1 MLFFEKE
8 MKNCFTS
15 SSSTISSEIHIAPL
29 VGEGTAEED
38 VGGEGLGLVLV
49 VVAGAEE
56 VTGGRG
62 GQQGEDGNE
71 ELRGESVRKG
81 LLKCDLCPFFR
92 FQTKGFRQTS
102 IDG

>member
-1 MLFFEKE
+1 

-71 ELRGESVRKG
+71 ELRGESERKG
-81 LLKCDLCPFFR
+81 LLKCDLCPFSDFKQR
-92 FQTKGFRQTS
+92 ALGKRPLTVK
-102 IDG
+102 